1 MKLSMLKA
9 SLNIR
14 PFYAQKS
21 TVGYSIRRWNKNM
34 TEMRNLLQEWGGKRN
49 PFRSRKIPIYR
60 IAIYFLRSTDIFN
73 EVT

>member
-34 TEMRNLLQEWGGKRN
+34 TEMRNLLQEWGGKKESLSFSKNTDLSHRYL
-49 PFRSRKIPIYR
+49 FFTLDR
-60 IAIYFLRSTDIFN
+60 YF
-73 EVT
+73 